1 MRRGKGKRKDEK
13 ERVREKRQEEKL
25 IKLQVLP
32 PLAHKRFLLKT
43 TLKYTHHIF
52 ISV

>member
-25 IKLQVLP
+25 IKLHVLP
-32 PLAHKRFLLKT
+32 PLT
-43 TLKYTHHIF
+43 QTIF
-52 ISV
+52 T